1 MTLEP
6 GREAF
11 FPNLNR
17 GEYRVTSDAS
27 LAYNCLAWAL
37 GDTANWWSP
46 SPEHYWPAE
55 IPRQHALESFRA
67 LFEAV
72 GYAECRASDPS
83 LETEKI
89 AIFVDREGFPTHV
102 ARQLENG
109 RWTSKLGG
117 WQDIEHQDLRA
128 LAGSASLYGEVA
140 LIMQRSRS

>member
-27 LAYNCLAWAL
+27 LTYNCLAWAL

-46 SPEHYWPAE
+46 SPEHYWPAG
-55 IPRQHALESFRA
+55 IPRQHTLESFRA

-72 GYAECRASDPS
+72 GYAECSTSDPVS
-83 LETEKI
+83 DTEKI

-128 LAGSASLYGEVA
+128 LTGSASLYGEVA